1 MAEDWLNENMPA
13 VSVNFDIMAEDWL
26 NGIMPAVAVNFNT
39 AESLERS
46 IARVRRPP
54 RAAMKMLRD
63 MGEHKSFWF
72 ALRKHGN
79 EQAALRWLSTLH
91 AKSNW
96 AEQKH
101 SEFERLR
108 KEYLRLL
115 DSIRVFDPGF
125 QDGGSR

>member
-1 MAEDWLNENMPA
+1 MAEDC
-13 VSVNFDIMAEDWL
+13 L
-26 NGIMPAVAVNFNT
+26 NGTMPAVAVNFNT

-46 IARVRRPP
+46 IARVQRPP
-54 RAAMKMLRD
+54 RAALRMLRD

-101 SEFERLR
+101 SESERLR
-108 KEYLRLL
+108 KECLRLL